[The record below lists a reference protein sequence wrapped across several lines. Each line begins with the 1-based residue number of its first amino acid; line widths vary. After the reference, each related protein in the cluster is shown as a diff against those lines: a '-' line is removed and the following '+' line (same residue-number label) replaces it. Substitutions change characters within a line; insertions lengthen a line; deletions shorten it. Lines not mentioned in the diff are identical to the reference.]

1 MPTVASAAL
10 HALSRAICAAAG
22 SGEREASLVADHL
35 VEANLTGH
43 DSHGVGLLPIYVQN
57 VREGRLAPNRH
68 AELVDG
74 RGAVLIV
81 EGHRGY
87 GQVIGYE
94 AMALGMARAREHG
107 VALLA
112 LRNSFHIGRIG
123 HWAEQC
129 ARGGFA
135 SLHFV
140 NVIDHPPLQAPYGGA
155 EARFSTNPFCAALPG
170 EDGAA
175 VLLDM
180 ATSKIAIG
188 KARVARN
195 QGVPAPEDSLLDP
208 AGRPTRDPAV
218 MFREPQGALIPM
230 GEHKGSGLAILCELL
245 AGALT
250 GGRTIQ
256 PAHPREGGIIN
267 NMLSVIID
275 PDVFGPPGGALGR
288 DPGADRLRQVG
299 AAPRRLRRGAGA
311 GRAGAAPPR
320 PAPRARDRGGRAHL
334 GRDRGRGQHARARRR
349 ADRRPGLRPC
359 AWNGSTAW

>member
-1 MPTVASAAL
+1 MPTVTSARL
-10 HALSRAICAAAG
+10 HALSRAMCAAAG
-22 SGEREASLVADHL
+22 SGEREAAMVADHL

-43 DSHGVGLLPIYVQN
+43 DSHGVGLLPIYFEN
-57 VREGRLAPNRH
+57 VRAGRLVPNRH
-68 AELVDG
+68 AEPVG
-74 RGAVLIV
+74 EHGAVLTV

-87 GQVIGYE
+87 GQVIGHE
-94 AMALGMARAREHG
+94 AMALGMARAKEHG

-112 LRNSFHIGRIG
+112 LRNSFHLGRIG
-123 HWAEQC
+123 HYAEQC

-140 NVIDHPPLQAPYGGA
+140 NVIDHPPLQAPHAGG

-170 EDGAA
+170 EDGPAL
-175 VLLDM
+175 LLDM

-195 QGVPAPEDSLLDP
+195 QGLPVPDDSLLDP

-218 MFREPQGALIPM
+218 MFQEPRGALVAM

-256 PAHPREGGIIN
+256 PAHPQRGGIIN

-275 PDVFGPPGGALGR
+275 PEVFGSRGALVAETR
-288 DPGADRLRQVG
+288 ALLAYVKSARP
-299 AAPRRLRRGAGA
+299 
-311 GRAGAAPPR
+311 RAGFDEVLVPGEPER
-320 PAPRARDRGGRAHL
+320 
-334 GRDRGRGQHARARRR
+334 RRR
-349 ADRRPGLRPC
+349 AERLARGIEIDERTWAELMGAAETLGLDTERLHEPI
-359 AWNGSTAW
+359 G